1 MKAKSILAIMVML
14 ATIGVANAQS
24 GVPDVKEE
32 HLKGTVKSIITTVRT
47 PQGRIVTQPI
57 RMDFNTDG
65 FLTRRTFYDTV
76 GRSVIVVD
84 YVYNN
89 HNQLVSDTRRYGSIV
104 AETRYV
110 YDMVNMT
117 ATAETY
123 VDGTLDQ
130 KTVYVYDEDHVLHE
144 MVTYDNEDRQLSSTE
159 YSYNELGNKTH
170 AIFTDG
176 ESIYKGTEKYRYDTD
191 GFLAER
197 CSYFLNTL
205 RQAFLYT
212 YYYDAKGNWVQGYVY
227 HVTPSEGYLYQVI
240 NRQIEYYE

>member
-1 MKAKSILAIMVML
+1 MNVKSIFLAFTLLTAV
-14 ATIGVANAQS
+14 GVVNAQS
-24 GVPDVKEE
+24 GTPDVKEE
-32 HLKGTVKSIITTVRT
+32 HLKGAVKSIITTVRT
-47 PQGRIVTQPI
+47 PQGRIVSQPI
-57 RMDFNTDG
+57 RLDFNTDG
-65 FLTRRTFYDTV
+65 YLTRRTFYDTV
-76 GRSVIVVD
+76 GRSVITVD
-84 YVYNN
+84 YTYNTR
-89 HNQLVSDTRRYGSIV
+89 NQLVKDVRQYGSVV
-104 AETRYV
+104 AETKYA

-123 VDGTLDQ
+123 VDDSLDL

-144 MVTYDNEDRQLSSTE
+144 VITYDNEDRQMGSTE
-159 YSYNELGNKTH
+159 YNYNEQGLKTY

-240 NRQIEYYE
+240 NRQIDYYE